1 MSSSSS
7 SPAASTAAST
17 AASSLQDKTSSLLT
31 IMKKHTS
38 EESTNIGVLETLLE
52 EMGTQLRGVDEL
64 LKQNAAMEEVI
75 IDLSSEL
82 EEATTGILKRGHL
95 FKWRERS
102 ISFASNWGLRY
113 FTLQGHVLSYFNDE
127 KDRHPRKTIDM
138 TNCFILDEGLATNKQ
153 HHIFSIC
160 SKELNEENRGP
171 QSGALMRLSS
181 EHGAEASQWI
191 AMLEKACGFETPD
204 KTPSRLSID
213 TPPDGLTISN
223 PVLTRVQSSEAILN
237 SHSKRKSTSPRKF
250 QSRESMLP
258 SASPTKGIKKGGKK
272 ISPRGQHQDLIQNL
286 KKKVRVTSF
295 PASKNMHTA
304 SKESPLSSA
313 ATKQNYRGFFNLG
326 VIILLISHFRLIVDN
341 WVNHGFRFST
351 LFDYSLQKEHVYVW
365 DVPRPLLVLL
375 SWMVVIGLTYVI
387 EKLAQHQK
395 INDRVTMVIQG
406 SLSTM
411 NIVGS
416 ALWVWNSNSHS
427 GLSMLYLLES
437 VVIWMKM
444 ISYAHCNR
452 DVRIAHRTSSNNN
465 TIDAIST
472 NIHTEVQNVEGQP
485 LTYPHNLTWS
495 NLFYFCVAPTLCYQL
510 NYPRSPRV
518 RKTVVTTLLIRL
530 VMVLALILFV
540 VEQHM
545 KPSLEEAMVPMKEF
559 DISAVLFRF
568 LQLTIPSTYVWLLGF
583 YLFFHLWLN
592 LIAELTRFGDR
603 EFYLDWWNART
614 IDEYWRTWNLPVHHW
629 MIRHLYYPSIRLG
642 VSKKFAVYIAFF
654 FSAVMHEFII
664 SIPFQRISFHA
675 FLGMLLQAPLVP
687 LTRKMNTL
695 FNNPSIG
702 NFFFWM
708 TFCIIGQPIGIIMYY
723 YESWDVS
730 TCEVGSD

>member
-1 MSSSSS
+1 
-7 SPAASTAAST
+7 
-17 AASSLQDKTSSLLT
+17 
-31 IMKKHTS
+31 
-38 EESTNIGVLETLLE
+38 
-52 EMGTQLRGVDEL
+52 
-64 LKQNAAMEEVI
+64 
-75 IDLSSEL
+75 
-82 EEATTGILKRGHL
+82 
-95 FKWRERS
+95 
-102 ISFASNWGLRY
+102 
-113 FTLQGHVLSYFNDE
+113 
-127 KDRHPRKTIDM
+127 
-138 TNCFILDEGLATNKQ
+138 
-153 HHIFSIC
+153 
-160 SKELNEENRGP
+160 
-171 QSGALMRLSS
+171 
-181 EHGAEASQWI
+181 
-191 AMLEKACGFETPD
+191 
-204 KTPSRLSID
+204 
-213 TPPDGLTISN
+213 
-223 PVLTRVQSSEAILN
+223 
-237 SHSKRKSTSPRKF
+237 
-250 QSRESMLP
+250 MLP

-272 ISPRGQHQDLIQNL
+272 VSPRGQHQDLIQNL

-687 LTRKMNTL
+687 LTRKMNTF